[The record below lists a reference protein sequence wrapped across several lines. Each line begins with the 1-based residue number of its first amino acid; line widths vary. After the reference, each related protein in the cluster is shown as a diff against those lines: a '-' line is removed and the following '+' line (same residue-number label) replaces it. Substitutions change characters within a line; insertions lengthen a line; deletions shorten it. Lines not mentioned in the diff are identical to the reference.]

1 MKWISILFYLHHIRC
16 RIKYNIIVADNLQCN
31 HFRDCQKVIIYIC
44 EQVNCKQ
51 IYLPVIFKINA
62 KPKRNNLEFILTKL
76 PYTSYHIRF
85 ENAMVQFTNAYVA
98 ITPFF
103 GNGNK
108 FILVIHT
115 ILKTIAD
122 AIVFRRCF
130 IVTIYAC

>member
-1 MKWISILFYLHHIRC
+1 MHHIRC
-16 RIKYNIIVADNLQCN
+16 GIKYNIIVADNLQCN

-98 ITPFF
+98 ITPLGIKLRCMLVNTLD
-103 GNGNK
+103 GN
-108 FILVIHT
+108 
-115 ILKTIAD
+115 
-122 AIVFRRCF
+122 VFRIRICNNLVYLVF
-130 IVTIYAC
+130 F